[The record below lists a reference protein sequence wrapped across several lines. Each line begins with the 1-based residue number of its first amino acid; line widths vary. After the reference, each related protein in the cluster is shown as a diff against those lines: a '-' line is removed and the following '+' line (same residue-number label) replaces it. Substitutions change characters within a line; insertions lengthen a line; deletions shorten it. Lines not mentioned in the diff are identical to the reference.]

1 MLLRKSLDDVM
12 ASTAFVIN
20 IAPDTD
26 HIEESICSLNFAQN
40 LTKVRRRQE
49 IGIDLSSCLET
60 ENELESLL
68 DQLQVAET
76 KLARAE
82 ARGQGEQFDPTA
94 PDGEVQ
100 LLKKNLKRVK
110 EEEAKVRAA
119 RFDLAELRA
128 LCKGGAGKDQNACN
142 SSLKKIAS
150 AKVKL
155 AAREKELRNYQDI
168 VARQMSIRGLYRPA
182 KDVYQTCER
191 EVRHLEA
198 QIEMLRAQ
206 QQ

>member
-68 DQLQVAET
+68 DQLQVAKT